1 MGAGS
6 TCSLLTMDLFT
17 LTPPPPMTDPVLLI
31 GLAGWGDA
39 AAAASDACDWL
50 TEDAQPV
57 VTFNPD
63 AVFDYR
69 SNRPILRANAGE
81 MLSITWPRL
90 EIVHLNPS
98 GRDVLAL
105 VGSEP
110 DYGWAGISDA
120 VVDIAERFG
129 VTNALT
135 VGSVPAPVRHAIPTA
150 VFGAASDSRLLLAG
164 DELLMDDIVVPAS
177 AGTVFRAG
185 LEQAG
190 IPAIGYWAQVPQY
203 VGRPYQPAMH
213 ALLTKI
219 SAQLD
224 VEIDLTSIAL
234 EAEEQI
240 SRLDEILERRS
251 DARDFVAG
259 LELSVGTTSKVPAD
273 LPTADE
279 IADEISEFLRSA
291 QEDEDS

>member
-1 MGAGS
+1 
-6 TCSLLTMDLFT
+6 
-17 LTPPPPMTDPVLLI
+17 MTDPVLLI

-57 VTFNPD
+57 VTFDPD

-90 EIVHLNPS
+90 EIVHLKPS

-110 DYGWAGISDA
+110 DYGWIGISDA
-120 VVDIAERFG
+120 VVEIAQRFG
-129 VTNALT
+129 VTNAVT
-135 VGSVPAPVRHAIPTA
+135 VGSVPAPVRHAIPTS
-150 VFGAASDSRLLLAG
+150 VFCSASDSRLLLPG
-164 DELLMDDIVVPAS
+164 DEMLMDDIIVPAS
-177 AGTVFRAG
+177 AGTVFRAA
-185 LEQAG
+185 LEQAD
-190 IPAIGYWAQVPQY
+190 ISTIGYWAQVPQY

-213 ALLTKI
+213 ALLEKI
-219 SAQLD
+219 ALQLG
-224 VEIDLTSIAL
+224 VEIDLTSI
-234 EAEEQI
+234 EIESEEQI

-259 LELSVGTTSKVPAD
+259 LELSVGTTSKVPTD

-279 IADEISEFLRSA
+279 IADEISQFLQST
-291 QEDEDS
+291 QEDEEG

>member
-1 MGAGS
+1 MA
-6 TCSLLTMDLFT
+6 LFT
-17 LTPPPPMTDPVLLI
+17 LSPPPPMTDPVLLM

-57 VTFNPD
+57 VTFEPD

-81 MLSITWPRL
+81 VLSITWPRL
-90 EIVHLNPS
+90 EIVHIKPS

-120 VVDIAERFG
+120 IVEIAQRFG
-129 VTNALT
+129 VTTALT
-135 VGSVPAPVRHAIPTA
+135 VGSVPAPVRHAIPTS
-150 VFGAASDSRLLLAG
+150 VFVSASDSRLLLPG

-177 AGTVFRAG
+177 AGTVFRAA

-190 IPAIGYWAQVPQY
+190 ISAIGYWAQVPQY

-213 ALLTKI
+213 ALLQKI
-219 SAQLD
+219 AAQLE
-224 VEIDLTSIAL
+224 VVIDLTSIEL

-259 LELSVGTTSKVPAD
+259 LGLSVGTTSKIPTD

-279 IADEISEFLRSA
+279 IADEISEFLQSA
-291 QEDEDS
+291 QEDDDS

>member
-1 MGAGS
+1 MA
-6 TCSLLTMDLFT
+6 LFT
-17 LTPPPPMTDPVLLI
+17 LSPPPPMTDPVLLI

-57 VTFNPD
+57 VTFDPD

-81 MLSITWPRL
+81 VLSITWPRL
-90 EIVHLNPS
+90 EIVHIKPS

-110 DYGWAGISDA
+110 DYGWVGISDA
-120 VVDIAERFG
+120 IVEIAQRFG

-135 VGSVPAPVRHAIPTA
+135 VGSVPAPVRHAIPTS
-150 VFGAASDSRLLLAG
+150 VFVSASDSRLLLPG

-177 AGTVFRAG
+177 AGTVFRAA
-185 LEQAG
+185 LEQVA
-190 IPAIGYWAQVPQY
+190 ISAIGYWAQVPQY

-213 ALLTKI
+213 ALLQKI
-219 SAQLD
+219 SAQLE
-224 VEIDLTSIAL
+224 VVIDLTSIEL

-259 LELSVGTTSKVPAD
+259 LELSVGRTSKIPTD

-279 IADEISEFLRSA
+279 IADEISEFLQSA
-291 QEDEDS
+291 QEDDDS